1 MASQMFSKFEVP
13 RFYKLPVLKKP
24 RGNAF
29 PINLRR
35 KDFQEIQCFLSF
47 AVSHEI
53 ERDNSVVPVLTLKHK
68 ARKQKPDLLLC
79 G

>member
-1 MASQMFSKFEVP
+1 MFSKFEVP
-13 RFYKLPVLKKP
+13 KLYKLPVLKKP
-24 RGNAF
+24 HSNIF
-29 PINLRR
+29 PINLRH
-35 KDFQEIQCFLSF
+35 KDFQQIQCFLSF

-53 ERDNSVVPVLTLKHK
+53 ERRNSVVPVFTLKHK